1 MFVYKWIYSMLLNYI
16 CNRKQLISIALLLF
30 LFPASIPG
38 QVYFQKLSGVV
49 IDSDSKSP
57 LQGAAISVETTSKSN
72 IIYSDTL
79 GKFLFMLPP
88 GRHSLMVSF
97 LGYNSRHIKD
107 ILIGTGKESNISIEL
122 TESNRQ
128 INQVIVRGESRRSLN
143 SMATVSA
150 RRLSNQD
157 AARYAGGY
165 YDPLRMV
172 TNFPGVSASNDD
184 GSNQVIIR
192 GNSPRGILWRLEGI
206 EIPNPNHLSSGQG
219 ASSGAYSMIST
230 NVLSGFDFY
239 TGAFPAEYGN
249 GYSGVMDL
257 NLRSGNSSKPEFS
270 LGVSVVGAEVSLEGP
285 LHKSSGSSMF
295 GNFRYANF
303 DFLGKYGVIDT
314 DDVGIIPRSMDWAFK
329 TSIKTK
335 RAGTFDFFSVG
346 GSSLVGD
353 IASDN
358 KEELTS
364 GADNS
369 EYIEKQFTMVAG
381 VKHLWVLPDTK
392 TYIRTTVGY
401 TYQNDSNNNHTID
414 TLLKKTLTYSEM
426 FKYPSLRASILINH
440 KINTKNTLRFG
451 VNLNYIGGDMLA
463 RRYLS
468 KTLYDT
474 LINTKAQSW
483 YNGYYVQWKYKANSQ
498 IEINTGLHI
507 FHSGVTREFV
517 LEPRLSM
524 KFYLHNNQT
533 ITFGTGLH
541 SRLEP
546 LAIYNYRI
554 RVNSTHR
561 YERNSDLKA
570 IKALHFTL
578 GYDAPLGT
586 DTHIGLEAYFQSLF
600 DVPVSINTLS
610 QYSILNSSYGLPDVI
625 MVNKGKGLNAGI
637 ELTIEKDFT
646 HNYYYLFTASLFDSR
661 YKAMDG
667 NWYNTYYNNGYIFN
681 LTAGKEFA
689 VGKKKQNLIGFNIK
703 AMMRGGFCYT
713 PVDYASSLIKKK
725 LVYKISD
732 TYGEHLPLY
741 ERFDLGLSYRLNKV
755 QSAWIFMI
763 DIQNIT
769 NRKNVVRNRFSYNA
783 GVVTESYSRSIGL
796 VPIASIKL
804 EF

>member
-1 MFVYKWIYSMLLNYI
+1 MLINCI
-16 CNRKQLISIALLLF
+16 CKSKQLISVALLFF
-30 LFPASIPG
+30 LFSGTITG
-38 QVYFQKLSGVV
+38 QVYYQKLSGVV
-49 IDSDSKSP
+49 IDADSRNP
-57 LQGAAISVETTSKSN
+57 LKDANIEVETLTKTKIASTDSSGRFV
-72 IIYSDTL
+72 I
-79 GKFLFMLPP
+79 MLPP
-88 GRHSLMVSF
+88 GRHSLIVTF
-97 LGYNSRHIKD
+97 LGYNSRIIKD
-107 ILIGTGKESNISIEL
+107 ILIGTGKETFITVEL
-122 TESNRQ
+122 TESH
-128 INQVIVRGESRRSLN
+128 IHIDEVVVRGDSRRSLN
-143 SMATVSA
+143 SMATVSV

-257 NLRSGNSSKPEFS
+257 NLRSGNSTKPEFS
-270 LGVSVVGAEVSLEGP
+270 LGVSVVGAEVSAEGP
-285 LHKSSGSSMF
+285 LYKNSGSSWF

-314 DDVGIIPRSMDWAFK
+314 EEIGIIPRSTDWAFK

-335 RAGTFDFFSVG
+335 KAGTFDFFSVG

-353 IASDN
+353 LASDN
-358 KEELTS
+358 KADLKN
-364 GADNS
+364 GADNN
-369 EYIEKQFTMVAG
+369 EYVEKQFTMVAG

-401 TYQNDSNNNHTID
+401 TYQQDSTSDHTID

-426 FKYPSLRASILINH
+426 FKYPSLRVSILVNH
-440 KINTKNTLRFG
+440 KFNANNTLRFG
-451 VNLNYIGGDMLA
+451 VNINSISGDMLA
-463 RRYLS
+463 TRYIS
-468 KTLYDT
+468 KNLYDT
-474 LINTKAQSW
+474 LIKTKAQSW
-483 YNGYYVQWKYKANSQ
+483 YNGYYLQWKYNPDSKM
-498 IEINTGLHI
+498 EINTGLHI
-507 FHSGVTREFV
+507 FHSGVTHEFV

-524 KFYLHNNQT
+524 KFYLSNNQT

-546 LAIYNYRI
+546 LAIYNYKIRI
-554 RVNSTHR
+554 DNTHR
-561 YERNSDLKA
+561 YERNSNLKA

-600 DVPVSINTLS
+600 DVPVSINTQS

-625 MVNKGKGLNAGI
+625 MVNNGKGMNAGI

-646 HNYYYLFTASLFDSR
+646 HKYYYLFTASLFDSR
-661 YKAMDG
+661 YKAQDG

-689 VGKKKQNLIGFNIK
+689 VGHKKQNMIGLNFK
-703 AMMRGGFCYT
+703 TMLRGGFCYT
-713 PVDYASSLIKKK
+713 PVDYASSLIKKR

-732 TYGEHLPLY
+732 TNGDHLPLY
-741 ERFDLGLSYRLNKV
+741 ERFDLGMSYRLNGVK
-755 QSAWIFMI
+755 SAWIFMV

-769 NRKNVVRNRFSYNA
+769 NRKNVVRNRFSYNS
-783 GVVTESYSRSIGL
+783 GVITESVSKSIGL